1 MKSPNPSSDTAG
13 SGEPLQGR
21 HIVLCVTGGIAAY
34 KAAYLTRALVK
45 AGARVA
51 VIMTEAAQRFVAPL
65 TFETLSGNRVVTSTF
80 DRVFE
85 MGAVEHVDLAG
96 WADAVVVAPATYNL
110 LGKLHAG
117 IADDAVTTF
126 LSAVVCPVLVAPAMN
141 EHMWRNAINQRNVA
155 GLNALGFRFVDPER
169 GGLACSWEGEGRMAE
184 PETIVSALR
193 TMLAQAPA
201 SRTAGSSSPSS
212 HATTPG
218 GSSQATP
225 GSPSSRNANPGGS
238 AAGQSSSTRNE
249 SRALADLGVLVTA
262 AGTWE
267 AIDPV
272 RFVGNRASGRMGY
285 ALAAAAAR
293 RGARVH
299 LVSGPSALLPPT
311 GLADFARVESAAE
324 MLRVCQEWLPRAG
337 ILLMAAAV
345 ADYRPRDVAP
355 RKIKRT
361 RSALQLDLE
370 PTADVLATLRTAK
383 GGRLFV
389 GFALET
395 DADPSAAAQQKLRE
409 KGLDLIVANR
419 VGKET
424 GPDQRT
430 NQVWIWN
437 AEGLVE
443 ATPVL
448 EKELI
453 AEIVLDAVEG
463 ELAKRP
469 APARA

>member
-1 MKSPNPSSDTAG
+1 MKNPNPFSDAAD
-13 SGEPLQGR
+13 SGEPLRGR
-21 HIVLCVTGGIAAY
+21 RIVLCVTGGIAAY

-110 LGKLHAG
+110 LGKVHAG

-155 GLNALGFRFVDPER
+155 ALRTLGFRFVDPER

-184 PETIVSALR
+184 PETIVSRLR
-193 TMLAQAPA
+193 ELLAQA
-201 SRTAGSSSPSS
+201 
-212 HATTPG
+212 
-218 GSSQATP
+218 Q
-225 GSPSSRNANPGGS
+225 SSRVANAGGS
-238 AAGQSSSTRNE
+238 AAALPHSQRTEPRS
-249 SRALADLGVLVTA
+249 LADLDVLVTA

-272 RFVGNRASGRMGY
+272 RFVGNRSSGRMGY

-299 LVSGPSALLPPT
+299 LVSGPSALLPPA

-324 MLRVCQEWLPRAG
+324 MLRVCQEWLPQAG

-370 PTADVLATLRTAK
+370 PTPDVLATLRAAK
-383 GGRLFV
+383 GARLFV

-395 DADPSAAAQQKLRE
+395 DADPSAAAQQKLRD

-419 VGKET
+419 VGEET

-443 ATPVL
+443 STPVL
-448 EKELI
+448 EKEVI

-463 ELAKRP
+463 ELAKRR
-469 APARA
+469 APAGA

>member
-126 LSAVVCPVLVAPAMN
+126 LSAVVCPVLIAPAMN

-155 GLNALGFRFVDPER
+155 GLNALGYRFVDPER

-193 TMLAQAPA
+193 TLLAQSPA
-201 SRTAGSSSPSS
+201 SRGGSPPSS
-212 HATTPG
+212 HAPTPG
-218 GSSQATP
+218 GSSHATP
-225 GSPSSRNANPGGS
+225 GRSPSSPAAKAGGS
-238 AAGQSSSTRNE
+238 AAGQSASPRNE
-249 SRALADLGVLVTA
+249 SRALADLDVLVTA

-285 ALAAAAAR
+285 ALAAAATR

-324 MLRVCQEWLPRAG
+324 MLRVCQEWLPRTG
-337 ILLMAAAV
+337 VLLMAAAV

-370 PTADVLATLRTAK
+370 PTPDVLATLRAAK

-395 DADPSAAAQQKLRE
+395 DADPSAAAQQKLRD

-463 ELAKRP
+463 ELAKRR
-469 APARA
+469 APASA

>member
-155 GLNALGFRFVDPER
+155 GLKALGYRFVDPER

-193 TMLAQAPA
+193 TLLAKAPS
-201 SRTAGSSSPSS
+201 SRTA
-212 HATTPG
+212 
-218 GSSQATP
+218 
-225 GSPSSRNANPGGS
+225 NAGGS
-238 AAGQSSSTRNE
+238 AARQSSSPRNE
-249 SRALADLGVLVTA
+249 SRALADLDVLVTA

-299 LVSGPSALLPPT
+299 LVSGPSALVPPT
-311 GLADFARVESAAE
+311 GLADFAKVESAAE
-324 MLRVCQEWLPRAG
+324 MLRVCQEWLPRTG

-345 ADYRPRDVAP
+345 ADYRPREVAP

-370 PTADVLATLRTAK
+370 PTPDVLATLRAAK

-395 DADPSAAAQQKLRE
+395 DADPGPAAQQKLRD

-419 VGKET
+419 VGEET

-463 ELAKRP
+463 ELAKRR